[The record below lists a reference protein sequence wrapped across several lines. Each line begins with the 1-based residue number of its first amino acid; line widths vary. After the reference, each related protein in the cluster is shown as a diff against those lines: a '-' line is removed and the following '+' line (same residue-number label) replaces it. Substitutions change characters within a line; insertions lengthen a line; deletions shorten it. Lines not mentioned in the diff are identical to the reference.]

1 MSIVGELQRRNVFRV
16 AAVYLAVA
24 WLLLQVVATVAPI
37 LDLSATLQKAVLIF
51 LGAGFPVAVVLAW
64 AVELTP
70 EGLSRDR
77 GPSRTSGSDGRA
89 LDRAIIVILAAAV
102 VYFLADRFFLD
113 GPGTP
118 EDIGRSVAVLP
129 FENMSND
136 EGNDPFTAGIHDD
149 LLTHLSRIASLETIS
164 RTSVMQYAGTNKT
177 VPEIAAELGVAT
189 VLEGGVQRSGNRVR
203 INVQL
208 IDARNDNHLWADTY
222 DRELTAANVFEI
234 QSEIATAIA
243 NQLRATLTD
252 DERRRLNA
260 VPTQSIAALETYFIG
275 KRMLEDRTKESLT
288 AAVEY
293 FEKVVE
299 LDPKFALGWSGL
311 ADAYMLLPEY
321 MPYIDSELAG
331 RRSRA
336 AIERALALDP
346 DIPEVKSSE
355 AWHQLIHNY
364 DWQGAE
370 ATFLEALRAF
380 PDNPNVLHWISH
392 TVSWQGRH
400 DEAIAY
406 ARRAVAADRESRM
419 MTTNLAYILIDAAQF
434 DEGLAVASSMHEQYP
449 EYTVQRRNLYL
460 HELRAG
466 NVRQGAEV
474 FVSYSSAIGADA
486 EAARSIGKMF
496 VDYAE
501 HGIVSEPTAE
511 LVHQAQLG
519 TEDLA
524 QVLAFVGNREA
535 TLRALREAIDSRSGS
550 RSVLSMK
557 INPAYDFIRDDPRFQ
572 AMLAEVGLAD
582 EQRVEINSAG
592 T

>member
-37 LDLSATLQKAVLIF
+37 LDLSATLQKAVLI
-51 LGAGFPVAVVLAW
+51 LLTAGFPVAVILAW

-77 GPSRTSGSDGRA
+77 GRGGSSGSGGRA
-89 LDRAIIVILAAAV
+89 LDRAIIVIIAAAV
-102 VYFLADRFFLD
+102 IYFLADRLLFD
-113 GPGTP
+113 GPGATR
-118 EDIGRSVAVLP
+118 DIGRSVAVLP
-129 FENMSND
+129 FDNMSND

-177 VPEIAAELGVAT
+177 IPEIASELGVAT

-208 IDARNDNHLWADTY
+208 VDALNDVHLWAETF
-222 DRELTAANVFEI
+222 DRELTAVNVFEI

-243 NQLRATLTD
+243 NQLKATLTD
-252 DERRRLNA
+252 DERRRLGS
-260 VPTQSIAALETYFIG
+260 VPTESIAALETYFIG

-299 LDPKFALGWSGL
+299 LDPNFAIGWSGL

-321 MPYIDSELAG
+321 TPDIDSEVAE

-336 AIERALALDP
+336 AIEQALALDP

-355 AWHQLIHNY
+355 GWHQLIHNY

-370 ATFLEALRAF
+370 ATFLEALRVF

-400 DEAIAY
+400 EEAIEY
-406 ARRAVAADRESRM
+406 ARRAVAADRDSRM
-419 MTTNLAYILIDAAQF
+419 MTANLAYILIDASQF
-434 DEGLAVASSMHEQYP
+434 DEGLAIANSMQDEYP
-449 EYTVQRRNLYL
+449 EYTVQLRNLFL
-460 HELRAG
+460 HELRGG
-466 NVRQGAEV
+466 NARQGAEI
-474 FVSYSSAIGADA
+474 FVRYIDAIGADA
-486 EAARSIGKMF
+486 EAARSIGAMIVAF
-496 VDYAE
+496 SEEGVVGEVTGDLVARTRL
-501 HGIVSEPTAE
+501 GI
-511 LVHQAQLG
+511 
-519 TEDLA
+519 EDLA

-535 TLRALREAIDSRSGS
+535 TLQALREAIDSRSGS

-572 AMLAEVGLAD
+572 AMLTEIGLAD
-582 EQRVEINSAG
+582 
-592 T
+592 